1 MNDMTFKVKEDGV
14 LHTYT
19 IVNYFKNE
27 KNNKDYV
34 VYYEEDPNELYASG
48 YEIENNE
55 LCLLPIETDEEWD
68 YIDKVMEENHV

>member
-27 KNNKDYV
+27 KNNKSVDF
-34 VYYEEDPNELYASG
+34 LS
-48 YEIENNE
+48 I
-55 LCLLPIETDEEWD
+55 
-68 YIDKVMEENHV
+68 